1 MFKLRLVGS
10 LAIAIVVLS
19 WTAALA
25 SQWDKPWYW
34 KDVQYVPTPQVVV
47 DAMLEVAK
55 VTDEDVVYDL
65 GSGDGRI
72 VITAARRFGAHA
84 VGIDHDPRLI
94 ERARRRA
101 REASVADLVTFR
113 REDLF
118 EADFSEATVVAMYLT
133 PKFMK
138 KLSPRL
144 LEQLA
149 PGTRI
154 VSHKYRIPGW
164 TPLEK
169 VKVKKGRIYL
179 YILPVSH

>member
-1 MFKLRLVGS
+1 MTGFVVVAVAS
-10 LAIAIVVLS
+10 LT
-19 WTAALA
+19 WA
-25 SQWDKPWYW
+25 SPLPGQWEKTWYW
-34 KDVQYVPTPQVVV
+34 KDVPYVPTRQVVV

-94 ERARRRA
+94 ASARRKA

-113 REDLF
+113 QEDLF
-118 EADFSEATVVAMYLT
+118 EADFSKATVVAMYLT

-138 KLSPRL
+138 KLSPHL

-154 VSHKYRIPGW
+154 VTHKYRIPGW
-164 TPLEK
+164 TLLEK
-169 VKVKKGRIYL
+169 VKVKKGRIFL
-179 YILPVSH
+179 YVVPSSH